1 MIGLGAVEGVDPP
14 SGSVIANFEGTENVT
29 TINCNVTDGR
39 TPSVQLPTRW
49 SIQDFRGVAGLQ
61 TITDNFDT
69 ELFLVNGDPDL
80 RGGTFRNQLTILRL
94 SSELDGVTVYCGI
107 GAFPQQSK
115 A

>member
-1 MIGLGAVEGVDPP
+1 MTFHTLNQISCGYTHNYYK
-14 SGSVIANFEGTENVT
+14 IA
-29 TINCNVTDGR
+29 
-39 TPSVQLPTRW
+39 
-49 SIQDFRGVAGLQ
+49 GVAGLQ

-94 SSELDGVTVYCGI
+94 GSELDGVTVYCGI

-115 A
+115 S